1 MRDVVSRSRRGVNL
15 SCKKNFLERGIDTGG
30 WFAYFAHRFV
40 ELDRCCSGPET
51 RIQMEAYAV
60 IETGGKQYRVQKD
73 DVLSVELLDNVE
85 AGQTIELGRV
95 LALNDGSGLKIGSP
109 VLADVKV
116 TAEVVAE
123 FRAPKVVAFK
133 KKRRKG
139 YHRKVGHRQ
148 NLLKVKIAS
157 IA

>member
-1 MRDVVSRSRRGVNL
+1 
-15 SCKKNFLERGIDTGG
+15 
-30 WFAYFAHRFV
+30 
-40 ELDRCCSGPET
+40 
-51 RIQMEAYAV
+51 MEAYAV

-73 DVLSVELLDNVE
+73 DVVSVELLE
-85 AGQTIELGRV
+85 GAAAGQTVELGRV
-95 LALNDGSGLKIGSP
+95 LALNDGTGLKVGTP
-109 VLADVKV
+109 VVAGVKV
-116 TAEVVAE
+116 TAEVIAE

-148 NLLKVKIAS
+148 DLLKVKIAS

>member
-1 MRDVVSRSRRGVNL
+1 MRT
-15 SCKKNFLERGIDTGG
+15 C
-30 WFAYFAHRFV
+30 FV
-40 ELDRCCSGPET
+40 ELGRQQAPLEM

-60 IETGGKQYRVQKD
+60 VETGGKQYRVQKD
-73 DVLSVELLDNVE
+73 DVLAIELLDGAETGKPV
-85 AGQTIELGRV
+85 ELGRV
-95 LALNDGSGLKIGSP
+95 LAFNDGSGLKIGSP
-109 VLADVKV
+109 VVAGVKV
-116 TAEVVAE
+116 MAEVVAE

>member
-1 MRDVVSRSRRGVNL
+1 
-15 SCKKNFLERGIDTGG
+15 
-30 WFAYFAHRFV
+30 
-40 ELDRCCSGPET
+40 
-51 RIQMEAYAV
+51 MEAYAV

-73 DVLSVELLDNVE
+73 DVLAVELLENAEV
-85 AGQTIELGRV
+85 GQKIELGRV

-109 VLADVKV
+109 VVAGATV

-148 NLLKVKIAS
+148 ELLKVKIAS

>member
-1 MRDVVSRSRRGVNL
+1 
-15 SCKKNFLERGIDTGG
+15 
-30 WFAYFAHRFV
+30 
-40 ELDRCCSGPET
+40 
-51 RIQMEAYAV
+51 MEAYAV

-73 DVLSVELLDNVE
+73 DVLSVELLDNAE
-85 AGQTIELGRV
+85 AGQKIELDRV
-95 LALNDGSGLKIGSP
+95 LAVNDGSGLKVGAP
-109 VLADVKV
+109 TVAGVVV

-123 FRAPKVVAFK
+123 YRAPKVVAFK